1 MDTLVEPTPTSLT
14 PTSKD
19 RPEKISSLSLLR
31 LATVTAS
38 VHSEQKVADVAK
50 VFQDSELQALG
61 VVNSE
66 GQAVGLITREH
77 LQGLLGK
84 PFGYDVLGKKPIG
97 TLAEDVPRFSYLEN
111 LLLTA
116 EKLADDLAQ
125 PCIRHYLLTDSDA
138 NFRGVF
144 SSKDLLTWLSR
155 MTQEDIALAAQL
167 QERLVKARAGFSGH
181 LWFIQAFSQSAKGL
195 GGDFYH
201 VIPLDKARVFV
212 ALGDVSGKGVAAS
225 ILTSLLWGVL
235 QFYDYR
241 KGLKKLISQLNMA
254 LIQTFHLEKYLTG
267 VFMIYDATSKEL
279 MLADMGHGHS
289 ALVRDG
295 KVRPLRFP
303 KMNLPLGIDVELQPT
318 LYRISLRKGDL
329 ICLYTDGLTEQE
341 NAAGEE
347 FGENRVWALTTRTRW
362 NKQALPEH
370 LLEALADHQG
380 QVPRADDVSWLQL
393 LVD

>member
-1 MDTLVEPTPTSLT
+1 MNATLETALLPPTEQ
-14 PTSKD
+14 
-19 RPEKISSLSLLR
+19 PEKIPSLSLLR

-38 VHSEQKVADVAK
+38 IHQDQKVADVARI
-50 VFQDSELQALG
+50 FQDSELTALG
-61 VVNSE
+61 VIDSQ
-66 GQAVGLITREH
+66 GKAIGLVTREH
-77 LQGLLGK
+77 LLGLLGK
-84 PFGYDVLGKKPIG
+84 PFGYDVLGKKAIG
-97 TLAEDVPRFSYLEN
+97 SLVEEARCFSYLEN
-111 LLLTA
+111 LFLTA
-116 EKLADDLAQ
+116 EKLTDDLSQ
-125 PCIRHYLLTDSDA
+125 HSIRHYVLTDNDN

-155 MTQEDIALAAQL
+155 ITQEDITLAAQL

-201 VIPLDKARVFV
+201 VIPLDKSRVFV

-241 KGLKKLISQLNMA
+241 KGLRKLISQLNLA
-254 LIQTFHLEKYLTG
+254 LIRTFHLEKYLTG
-267 VFMIYDATSKEL
+267 IFMLYDSSSKEL
-279 MLADMGHGHS
+279 LLADMGHGHS
-289 ALVRDG
+289 ALVRAG

-303 KMNLPLGIDVELQPT
+303 KMNLPLGIDLELQPT
-318 LYRISLRKGDL
+318 IYRLKLQRGDL
-329 ICLYTDGLTEQE
+329 VCLYTDGLTEQE
-341 NAAGEE
+341 NAAGKE
-347 FGENRVWALTTRTRW
+347 FGEQRVWQLAGGTKW

-370 LLEALADHQG
+370 LLEALSAHQG
-380 QVPRADDVSWLQL
+380 AIPRADDVSWLQL